1 MEVTYIIDKELP
13 VLDENIFS
21 ANLTE
26 NNKMQWIILKKD
38 RTHLLRGLKTNK
50 KNKNK
55 IIDLNETLAGLS

>member
-1 MEVTYIIDKELP
+1 MEVSYIIDKELP

-50 KNKNK
+50 KYKNK